1 MMTTP
6 LPLLPPSIMEMML
19 RSSSMGRKAHHP
31 LRARQGTMR
40 QHRTRPSSLSRH
52 GLLLTMEPAGTPLLK
67 TYTALDPVTL
77 GEHIQVD
84 PLTSCTTAADWLV
97 KFSVCWAAAC
107 LLHCLHSCPCMLCLM
122 SVTYM
127 ATGSACSPA
136 CARFFSQFMCVRP
149 SEHHTLHHNKSQ
161 PTSGLT

>member
-1 MMTTP
+1 MTTP
-6 LPLLPPSIMEMML
+6 LPPLPPSTMGMML
-19 RSSSMGRKAHHP
+19 RSSLMGRKTHRQ

-67 TYTALDPVTL
+67 TYTALDPVIL
-77 GEHIQVD
+77 GEHMQVIS
-84 PLTSCTTAADWLV
+84 LTCCPIAAGRLG

-107 LLHCLHSCPCMLCLM
+107 LLYYLHSCLCMLCLL

-127 ATGSACSPA
+127 ATTLLAHLPVHAFSIGSSASGHQKIMGRATARASP
-136 CARFFSQFMCVRP
+136 FQD
-149 SEHHTLHHNKSQ
+149 
-161 PTSGLT
+161 